1 VNVRL
6 PPMASAA
13 CFLSVLWAAAL
24 FQTGCSDKGEEICKR
39 HQSLCTTPSTQGSPG
54 TVALLCDADSMS
66 KSANEDE
73 VNDCIQSAKT
83 CTDANECLKKA
94 KP

>member
-1 VNVRL
+1 
-6 PPMASAA
+6 MARAA
-13 CFLSVLWAAAL
+13 SFFSVLWAATL

-39 HQSLCTTPSTQGSPG
+39 HQALCTAPSTQGSPG

-66 KSANEDE
+66 KSSNAEE
-73 VNDCIQSAKT
+73 INDCIQSAKA
-83 CTDANECLKKA
+83 CNDANECLKKA